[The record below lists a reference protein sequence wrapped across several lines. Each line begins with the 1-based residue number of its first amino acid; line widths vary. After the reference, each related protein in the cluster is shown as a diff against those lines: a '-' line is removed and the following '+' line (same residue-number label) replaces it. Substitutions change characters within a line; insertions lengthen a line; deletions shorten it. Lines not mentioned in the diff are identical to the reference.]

1 MPLAQPCGV
10 WFPGWEGA
18 LARFPVSPPRRQEY
32 RQAVIRFLHF
42 CRETRQVASV
52 PAARAFIETVQLQRP
67 QGETTLATWKEA
79 LNWFFREGRRSQP
92 APGVSSIATGDQAAA
107 RATTPACWTPNGRLD
122 VPPLAARDQGRSAW
136 ERRLIQTLRARK
148 YQWRTEQ
155 SYRGWATRF
164 TAWLERRGGRI
175 EEVTAPQVR
184 DFLTELATQ
193 RQAVNALVFL
203 VREALGRDPGQFGD
217 FVRARHRVRMP
228 VVLSRAECQ
237 RLFAALQ
244 GTPRL
249 MAELMYGSGLR
260 QRHARI
266 RDCSCGRTC
275 GVRIRVT
282 NW

>member
-1 MPLAQPCGV
+1 MPLAPPCGV

-107 RATTPACWTPNGRLD
+107 R
-122 VPPLAARDQGRSAW
+122 DQGRSAW

-184 DFLTELATQ
+184 DFLTELATQRRVAASTQ

-260 QRHARI
+260 L
-266 RDCSCGRTC
+266 TE
-275 GVRIRVT
+275 
-282 NW
+282 NE

>member
-18 LARFPVSPPRRQEY
+18 LARVPV
-32 RQAVIRFLHF
+32 V
-42 CRETRQVASV
+42 
-52 PAARAFIETVQLQRP
+52 
-67 QGETTLATWKEA
+67 
-79 LNWFFREGRRSQP
+79 
-92 APGVSSIATGDQAAA
+92 
-107 RATTPACWTPNGRLD
+107 
-122 VPPLAARDQGRSAW
+122 
-136 ERRLIQTLRARK
+136 QTLRARK

-184 DFLTELATQ
+184 DFLTELATQRRVAASTQ

-260 QRHARI
+260 L
-266 RDCSCGRTC
+266 TE
-275 GVRIRVT
+275 
-282 NW
+282 NE